1 MVRRVRLLGAVLVA
15 GLTAAGCAIPTQ
27 SRPSTIPPSHVP
39 FNLLGPQSPTT
50 STTQPPLASLVQV
63 KIILLGAN
71 QQIEAAQRLIPS
83 PAPLSSVIKS
93 LVVGPTNSE
102 AVAGITTAIPSS
114 VEVLS
119 VTTVGT
125 TVTVNFNSAF
135 ADITGAATEI
145 AVSQV
150 VYTVATQNGIG
161 TGVIFEIGGIRTSV
175 PVASG
180 AEVLGPVNALQFV
193 TVPPTPTTVAP
204 AAP

>member
-1 MVRRVRLLGAVLVA
+1 
-15 GLTAAGCAIPTQ
+15 
-27 SRPSTIPPSHVP
+27 
-39 FNLLGPQSPTT
+39 
-50 STTQPPLASLVQV
+50 
-63 KIILLGAN
+63 
-71 QQIEAAQRLIPS
+71 
-83 PAPLSSVIKS
+83 
-93 LVVGPTNSE
+93 
-102 AVAGITTAIPSS
+102 

>member
-1 MVRRVRLLGAVLVA
+1 
-15 GLTAAGCAIPTQ
+15 
-27 SRPSTIPPSHVP
+27 
-39 FNLLGPQSPTT
+39 
-50 STTQPPLASLVQV
+50 
-63 KIILLGAN
+63 LLGAN
-71 QQIEAAQRLIPS
+71 QQIEAVQRLIPS

-150 VYTVATQNGIG
+150 VYTVAAQNGIG

-180 AEVLGPVNALQFV
+180 AEVLGPVNALEFV
-193 TVPPTPTTVAP
+193 TAPSTPTTVAP